1 MSSATMMKADAL
13 VTAQAIAIER
23 ASTLIRIVEH
33 DMDNIV
39 KYCEIS
45 SGPAG
50 TTIKDVRNVIGIIV
64 EILEQG
70 EDRFSEWETIWKQ
83 LGTETVKA

>member
-1 MSSATMMKADAL
+1 MNEAKYRADEL

-33 DMDNIV
+33 GMDNIV

-45 SGPAG
+45 SGPDE
-50 TTIKDVRNVIGIIV
+50 TTINDVRNVVGIIV

-70 EDRFSEWETIWKQ
+70 EDRFKEWEAIWEQ

>member
-1 MSSATMMKADAL
+1 MSPATMKADEL
-13 VTAQAIAIER
+13 VTSLTIAIER
-23 ASTLIRIVEH
+23 SSTLIRIVEH

-45 SGPAG
+45 SGPAE

-64 EILEQG
+64 EILEAG
-70 EDRFSEWETIWKQ
+70 EDCFKEWETIWKQ
-83 LGTETVKA
+83 FQTEPLEA